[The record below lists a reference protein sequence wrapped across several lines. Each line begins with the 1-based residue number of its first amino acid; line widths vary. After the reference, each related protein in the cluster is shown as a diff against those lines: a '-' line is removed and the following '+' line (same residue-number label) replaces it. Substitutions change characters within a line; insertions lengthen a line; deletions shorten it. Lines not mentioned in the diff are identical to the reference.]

1 MCYDVGR
8 APILVYVRKCNG
20 GGSAKIFDIT
30 RALLLLK
37 KGVTENPLFDRII
50 CLLDQFMLF
59 LDRIMCMFDQLI
71 SKKNDQHW
79 FILRKTS
86 RKMQS
91 CTRLCSLFSQ
101 TRFDQFIQ

>member
-1 MCYDVGR
+1 
-8 APILVYVRKCNG
+8 
-20 GGSAKIFDIT
+20 
-30 RALLLLK
+30 LLK